1 MDESIPRFTR
11 PFYSMLFEFD
21 DRRVLDSQTK
31 ENGIDLYVY
40 SRSLGFNAT
49 GMTHRHDTGRTTPI
63 IRFSGS
69 SKETINLELILER
82 GVFNVLDW
90 LGRVGLTG
98 ISFTHAE
105 IAYEDANGQ
114 GPVRQNVT
122 IEAHVVE
129 QRIRKLQSAEPA
141 DFI

>member
-1 MDESIPRFTR
+1 M
-11 PFYSMLFEFD
+11 
-21 DRRVLDSQTK
+21 
-31 ENGIDLYVY
+31 
-40 SRSLGFNAT
+40 
-49 GMTHRHDTGRTTPI
+49 
-63 IRFSGS
+63 
-69 SKETINLELILER
+69 
-82 GVFNVLDW
+82 
-90 LGRVGLTG
+90 TG

-129 QRIRKLQSAEPA
+129 QRIRQLQSAEPA